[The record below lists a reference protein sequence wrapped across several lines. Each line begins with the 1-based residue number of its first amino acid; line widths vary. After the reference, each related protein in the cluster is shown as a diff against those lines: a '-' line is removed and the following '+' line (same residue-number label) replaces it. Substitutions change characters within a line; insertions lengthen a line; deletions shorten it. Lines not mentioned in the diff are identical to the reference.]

1 MVWTPIG
8 HVASYL
14 AWLCKLL
21 AESSSYHFSSDVTG
35 QGSKREGECFHS
47 LPEYWA
53 GEKLCLMNS
62 MTLLHVLK
70 ASCFFP
76 HIFVLATA
84 CSRSAINVRRNPA
97 NLVTNTVREWECKM
111 WSFLCSLLWQ
121 LFFFVFL
128 GWDSDFGVDYLD
140 HHLAPLCLSCS
151 SWKMGEFLVFCKEW
165 NGICESQW
173 VTKAYGCHC
182 WAVAPVGA
190 LDCPS
195 VSAELPHWD
204 LLPQACVNKSVF
216 GIWSFINV
224 NELERERASEREG
237 DERQGRTF
245 ENFICWFAHQIPSKS
260 GDWSQGMGTE
270 CPSHKWVAEIQ
281 QQHEL

>member
-121 LFFFVFL
+121 LFFFVCFL
-128 GWDSDFGVDYLD
+128 GLGFWLWSWLLGPSFSSS
-140 HHLAPLCLSCS
+140 LSQLQQL
-151 SWKMGEFLVFCKEW
+151 E
-165 NGICESQW
+165 NGRI
-173 VTKAYGCHC
+173 
-182 WAVAPVGA
+182 P
-190 LDCPS
+190 
-195 VSAELPHWD
+195 
-204 LLPQACVNKSVF
+204 CV
-216 GIWSFINV
+216 
-224 NELERERASEREG
+224 L
-237 DERQGRTF
+237 
-245 ENFICWFAHQIPSKS
+245 
-260 GDWSQGMGTE
+260 
-270 CPSHKWVAEIQ
+270 
-281 QQHEL
+281 